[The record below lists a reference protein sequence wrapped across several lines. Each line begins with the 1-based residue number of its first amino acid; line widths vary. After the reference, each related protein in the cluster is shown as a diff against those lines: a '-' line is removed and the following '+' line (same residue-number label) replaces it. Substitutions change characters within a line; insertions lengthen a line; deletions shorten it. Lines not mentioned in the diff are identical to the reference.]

1 MGGFIAALRKANG
14 LTQRDLAEKLN
25 VSDKAV
31 SRWERDECA
40 PDLMLIPA
48 IAEIFDITTDEL
60 LSGGRIVNLDCV
72 KTEQK
77 KEKQVRAM
85 ANRELTK
92 FKSLAIVSIGLSI
105 LGVILMFGIALG
117 FLRPYVAISV
127 TSICVLASII
137 VILIGCSKLRETENS
152 DEIFDEP
159 NQKIRAEIKTV
170 KLNYSFACFFIE
182 LLALAICIPLV
193 LQNWGDLIYLM
204 SFYLFDLRYYL
215 LVLLVAFL
223 VAELALQI
231 AVLADDLI
239 IGNRSAAKLNIV
251 HIIAGIAAGACFYRS
266 TGTMIA
272 LAVLLLAM
280 IAVIPVFAVRE
291 KKDAKVI
298 LVTGVRNILLFFDY
312 LLAQLFTLS
321 SDFYRN
327 NVYTNATVS
336 ANSSMLT
343 AIAFAILIAVVGWFI
358 LKSIKPKNV
367 RPQYEKIN

>member
-48 IAEIFDITTDEL
+48 IAEIFDVTTDEL
-60 LSGGRIVNLDCV
+60 LNGGRIANLDCA
-72 KTEQK
+72 KTEPK

-117 FLRPYVAISV
+117 FIRPYIAICVAS
-127 TSICVLASII
+127 SCVLASII
-137 VILIGCSKLRETENS
+137 VILIGSSKLHETENS
-152 DEIFDEP
+152 DEILDES

-170 KLNYSFACFFIE
+170 KLNYCFASFFTE
-182 LLALAICIPLV
+182 LLALAICIPLA
-193 LQNWGDLIYLM
+193 LKDWGNHRADLM
-204 SFYLFDLRYYL
+204 SSYLFDLRYYL

-223 VAELALQI
+223 VAELAVQI
-231 AVLADDLI
+231 AVLADDMI

-251 HIIAGIAAGACFYRS
+251 HILAGSATGACFSLSKTYLVVS
-266 TGTMIA
+266 VGLIFVMI
-272 LAVLLLAM
+272 
-280 IAVIPVFAVRE
+280 IVIPIFAVVIR
-291 KKDAKVI
+291 KDIKVI
-298 LVTGVRNILLFFDY
+298 LVSGIRNILLILDFVFVKPFA
-312 LLAQLFTLS
+312 LPFN
-321 SDFYRN
+321 SD
-327 NVYTNATVS
+327 YTNMSNIFMFVG
-336 ANSSMLT
+336 
-343 AIAFAILIAVVGWFI
+343 IAFALAIVVIAHFI
-358 LKSIKPKNV
+358 LKSIKTKNV
-367 RPQYEKIN
+367 GLSPKKFN